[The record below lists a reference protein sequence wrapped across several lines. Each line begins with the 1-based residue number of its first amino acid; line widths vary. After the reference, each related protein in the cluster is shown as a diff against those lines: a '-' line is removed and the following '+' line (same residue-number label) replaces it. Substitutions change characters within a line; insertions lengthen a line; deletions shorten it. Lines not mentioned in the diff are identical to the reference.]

1 MSSNESE
8 KVNFRKLLLLKCQKE
23 FEKDKGED
31 IRKAEQRK
39 KIEEATTVSVHPV
52 HFSPSVCPLPEVG
65 AFFCVDVADKK
76 QKRWCRACKYYSC

>member
-1 MSSNESE
+1 MSSNEAE

-39 KIEEATTVSVHPV
+39 KIEEATTVSVHLV
-52 HFSPSVCPLPEVG
+52 RFSPSVRSLPEVY
-65 AFFCVDVADKK
+65 AFFCVAVADEE
-76 QKRWCRACKYYSC
+76 QKRWCRACKYYSR